1 MVNYVIELNTT
12 YILKHLRNAREDYLT
27 RNVAGQ
33 VDDQL
38 RNRIEYY
45 LHPETFKKCSRR
57 LPDPQRWLSGHGQ
70 LRNRIEYYLHSETFK
85 KCSRR
90 LPDPQRCGSGR

>member
-1 MVNYVIELNTT
+1 MINYVIELNTT
-12 YILKHLRNAREDYLT
+12 YILKHLRNAREDYLIS
-27 RNVAGQ
+27 NVGDQ

-45 LHPETFKKCSRR
+45 LHT
-57 LPDPQRWLSGHGQ
+57 
-70 LRNRIEYYLHSETFK
+70 ETFK

-90 LPDPQRCGSGR
+90 LPDPQRCGSGRWSTT